1 MKYWILNQIE
11 LMARRKGSKAPRR
24 RRSRDISLLSVAQSL
39 AVGNIA
45 MEGLAGTSLPGF
57 ITGTG
62 PTSLK
67 GIAANPEQALAVIG
81 QNAMNVNNLFDIALK
96 TAFVTFGFKFAKRAL
111 RTSVREINKPLKM
124 LNLGVKL

>member
-1 MKYWILNQIE
+1 MQIE
-11 LMARRKGSKAPRR
+11 YMARRKGRKAPRR

-45 MEGLAGTSLPGF
+45 MEGLAGTSIPQF
-57 ITGTG
+57 IAGSG
-62 PTSLK
+62 QMSLK
-67 GIAANPEQALAVIG
+67 GLAANPEAGLNMIAR
-81 QNAMNVNNLFDIALK
+81 NAMNVNNLFDIAIK
-96 TAFVTFGFKFAKRAL
+96 TAFVSFGFKFAKRAL

>member
-1 MKYWILNQIE
+1 MQVEY
-11 LMARRKGSKAPRR
+11 MARRKGRKAPRR

-45 MEGLAGTSLPGF
+45 MEGLAGTSIPQF
-57 ITGTG
+57 IAGSG
-62 PTSLK
+62 QMSLK
-67 GIAANPEQALAVIG
+67 GLAANPEAGLNMIAR
-81 QNAMNVNNLFDIALK
+81 NAMNVNNLFDIAIK
-96 TAFVTFGFKFAKRAL
+96 TAFVSFGFKFAKRAL

>member
-1 MKYWILNQIE
+1 MKIDY
-11 LMARRKGSKAPRR
+11 MARRKGRKAPRR

-45 MEGLAGTSLPGF
+45 MEGLAGTSIPQF
-57 ITGTG
+57 IAGSG
-62 PTSLK
+62 QMSLK
-67 GIAANPEQALAVIG
+67 GLAANPEAGLNMIAR
-81 QNAMNVNNLFDIALK
+81 NAMNVNNLFDIAIK
-96 TAFVTFGFKFAKRAL
+96 TAFVSFGFKFAKRAL

>member
-1 MKYWILNQIE
+1 MIYWMTMQVE
-11 LMARRKGSKAPRR
+11 YMARRKGRKAPRR

-45 MEGLAGTSLPGF
+45 MEGLAGTSIPQF
-57 ITGTG
+57 IAGSG
-62 PTSLK
+62 QMSLK
-67 GIAANPEQALAVIG
+67 GLAANPEAGLNMIAR
-81 QNAMNVNNLFDIALK
+81 NAMNVNNLFDIAIK
-96 TAFVTFGFKFAKRAL
+96 TAFVSFGFKFAKRAL

>member
-1 MKYWILNQIE
+1 MQVEY
-11 LMARRKGSKAPRR
+11 MARRKGRKAPRR

-45 MEGLAGTSLPGF
+45 MEGLAGTSIPQF
-57 ITGTG
+57 IAGSG
-62 PTSLK
+62 QMSLK
-67 GIAANPEQALAVIG
+67 GLAANPEAGLNMIAR
-81 QNAMNVNNLFDIALK
+81 NAMNVNNLFDIAIK

>member
-1 MKYWILNQIE
+1 MQFK
-11 LMARRKGSKAPRR
+11 LMARRTRRKSAPRR

-45 MEGLAGTSLPGF
+45 MEGLAGTSIPQF
-57 ITGTG
+57 IAGSG
-62 PTSLK
+62 QMSLK
-67 GIAANPEQALAVIG
+67 GLAANPEAGLNMIAR
-81 QNAMNVNNLFDIALK
+81 NAMNVNNLFDIAIK
-96 TAFVTFGFKFAKRAL
+96 TAFVSFGFKFAKRAL

>member
-1 MKYWILNQIE
+1 MTMQVEY
-11 LMARRKGSKAPRR
+11 MARRKGRKAPRR

-45 MEGLAGTSLPGF
+45 MEGLAGTSIPQF
-57 ITGTG
+57 IAGSG
-62 PTSLK
+62 QMSLK
-67 GIAANPEQALAVIG
+67 GLAANPEAGLNMIAR
-81 QNAMNVNNLFDIALK
+81 NAMNVNNLFDIAIK
-96 TAFVTFGFKFAKRAL
+96 TAFVSFGFKFAKRAL

>member
-1 MKYWILNQIE
+1 MTMQFE
-11 LMARRKGSKAPRR
+11 LMARRKGRKAPRR

-45 MEGLAGTSLPGF
+45 MEGLAGTSIPQF
-57 ITGTG
+57 IAGSG
-62 PTSLK
+62 QMSLK
-67 GIAANPEQALAVIG
+67 GLAANPEAGLNMIAR
-81 QNAMNVNNLFDIALK
+81 NAMNVNNLFDIAIK
-96 TAFVTFGFKFAKRAL
+96 TAFVSFGFKFAKRAL

>member
-1 MKYWILNQIE
+1 MTIQFE
-11 LMARRKGSKAPRR
+11 LMARRKGRKAPRR

-45 MEGLAGTSLPGF
+45 MEGLAGTSIPQF
-57 ITGTG
+57 IAGSG
-62 PTSLK
+62 QMSLK
-67 GIAANPEQALAVIG
+67 GLAANPEAGLNMIAR
-81 QNAMNVNNLFDIALK
+81 NAMNVNNLFDIAIK
-96 TAFVTFGFKFAKRAL
+96 TAFVSFGFKFAKRAL

>member
-1 MKYWILNQIE
+1 
-11 LMARRKGSKAPRR
+11 MARRKGRKAPRR

-45 MEGLAGTSLPGF
+45 MEGLAGTSIPQF
-57 ITGTG
+57 IAGSG
-62 PTSLK
+62 QMSLK
-67 GIAANPEQALAVIG
+67 GLAANPEAGLNMIAR
-81 QNAMNVNNLFDIALK
+81 NAMNVNNLFDIAIK
-96 TAFVTFGFKFAKRAL
+96 TAFVSFGFKFAKRAL

>member
-1 MKYWILNQIE
+1 
-11 LMARRKGSKAPRR
+11 MARSSRRKSAPRR
-24 RRSRDISLLSVAQSL
+24 RRSRDISLLGVAQSL

-45 MEGLAGTSLPGF
+45 MEGLAGTSIPQF
-57 ITGTG
+57 IAGSG
-62 PTSLK
+62 PMSLK
-67 GIAANPEQALAVIG
+67 GIAAAPEQSLNMIAR
-81 QNAMNVNNLFDIALK
+81 NAMNVNNLFDIAIK

>member
-1 MKYWILNQIE
+1 MIYWITMQVE
-11 LMARRKGSKAPRR
+11 YMARRKGRKAPRR

-45 MEGLAGTSLPGF
+45 MEGLAGTSIPQF
-57 ITGTG
+57 IAGSG
-62 PTSLK
+62 QMSLK
-67 GIAANPEQALAVIG
+67 GLAANPEAGLNMIAR
-81 QNAMNVNNLFDIALK
+81 NAMNVNNLFDIAIK
-96 TAFVTFGFKFAKRAL
+96 TAFVSFGFKFAKRAL

>member
-1 MKYWILNQIE
+1 MTMQFE
-11 LMARRKGSKAPRR
+11 LMARRTRRKSAPRR

-45 MEGLAGTSLPGF
+45 MEGLAGTSIPQF
-57 ITGTG
+57 IAGSG
-62 PTSLK
+62 QMSLK
-67 GIAANPEQALAVIG
+67 GLAANPEAGLNMIAR
-81 QNAMNVNNLFDIALK
+81 NAMNVNNLFDIAIK
-96 TAFVTFGFKFAKRAL
+96 TAFVSFGFKFAKRAL

>member
-1 MKYWILNQIE
+1 MEIDY
-11 LMARRKGSKAPRR
+11 MARRKGRKAPRR

-45 MEGLAGTSLPGF
+45 MEGLAGTSIPQF
-57 ITGTG
+57 IAGSG
-62 PTSLK
+62 QMSLK
-67 GIAANPEQALAVIG
+67 GLAANPEAGLNMIAR
-81 QNAMNVNNLFDIALK
+81 NAMNVNNLFDIAIK
-96 TAFVTFGFKFAKRAL
+96 TAFVSFGFKFAKRAL